1 VNFVCGWGGFN
12 LTITAWDRARG
23 TSVRVLSQEDEETV
37 TNSVTLRSAN
47 RPERI
52 EVLGEYQNLRG
63 PGYCGACPGG

>member
-1 VNFVCGWGGFN
+1 
-12 LTITAWDRARG
+12 
-23 TSVRVLSQEDEETV
+23 VLSQEDEETV